1 MNVTTTTAAVVE
13 PPRIVLKQTTSLCT
27 TCKQGVP
34 AEVFERDGRVWM
46 DKFCDAHG
54 VQTVLLASDAA
65 WYHDAMSMPAVLTPP
80 REPAKAVQQGCPF
93 DCGACT
99 EHQQSVH
106 LPVVPITSA
115 CDLDC
120 PICYTIN
127 KNEGAYHMG
136 ADEFARVLEVVQRH
150 DPHLK
155 IINLTGGEPTRHPD
169 LPGIVAQCHAAG
181 IHRVT
186 ISTHGLGFIHDDAL
200 LEALAKLDARIV
212 LSFNSFDADTN
223 KRMLG
228 ANILH
233 AKLKV
238 LEKLERFD
246 LDTTLIPVL
255 ALGVNDHEIGD
266 LIDFAFTKRF
276 IRSLELH
283 TMTFTGQGGTGFD
296 ATARIT
302 VPDVLRAIESRSA
315 GRVRARDFT
324 PSPCAHPM
332 CYQTAYL
339 LETDAGLVPFA
350 RFMSRAQIRELLTG
364 NLYMEPGATMERVLT
379 DVIADLWSR
388 DDGNDGDH
396 GVHDAATSAA
406 VLSALRGLTK
416 RMFPPGGLAYR
427 EQQRVAERGA
437 KAIYI
442 HSHMDEANFDT
453 DRIRQCCVAVPD
465 AQGGSTPTCS
475 YNILYRE
482 RDPRFAERAPQAQQT
497 VTFFRGRTFTATKE
511 PA

>member
-1 MNVTTTTAAVVE
+1 MNPSTITAATAQTSIA
-13 PPRIVLKQTTSLCT
+13 PTTPHQTTSLCT
-27 TCKQGVP
+27 VCKQGVP
-34 AEVFERDGRVWM
+34 AEVVERDGAVWM
-46 DKFCDAHG
+46 DKFCDTHG
-54 VQTVLLASDAA
+54 AQSVLIASDAA
-65 WYHDAMSMPAVLTPP
+65 WYRDALSMPAALVPP
-80 REPAKAVQQGCPF
+80 REPQKAVQQGCPF

-99 EHQQSVH
+99 AHEQTVY

-127 KNEGAYHMG
+127 KNEGAFHMG
-136 ADEFARVLEVVQRH
+136 ADEFARVLETIRRH
-150 DPHLK
+150 DPELK

-186 ISTHGLGFIHDDAL
+186 ISTHGLAFIHDEAL

-228 ANILH
+228 ANVLH

-238 LEKLERFD
+238 LEKLERYD
-246 LDTTLIPVL
+246 IDTTLIPVL

-266 LIDFAFTKRF
+266 LIDFAFAKRF

-302 VPDVLRAIESRSA
+302 VPDVLRAIEARSG
-315 GRVRARDFT
+315 GRVRMSDFT
-324 PSPCAHPM
+324 PSPCAHPL

-364 NLYMEPGATMERVLT
+364 NLYMEPGATMERVLS

-388 DDGNDGDH
+388 DD
-396 GVHDAATSAA
+396 DAPAESSD
-406 VLSALRGLTK
+406 VLAALRALLK
-416 RMFPPGGLAYR
+416 RMFPPGGSPYR

-465 AQGGSTPTCS
+465 AQGHSTPTCS
-475 YNILYRE
+475 YNVLYRE
-482 RDPRFAERAPQAQQT
+482 RDPRFAERAPQVQQT
-497 VTFFRGRTFTATKE
+497 VQFFRGATFAKE
-511 PA
+511 GGLAS

>member
-1 MNVTTTTAAVVE
+1 METSRT
-13 PPRIVLKQTTSLCT
+13 VLKQTTSLCT
-27 TCKQGVP
+27 HCKQGIP
-34 AEVFERDGRVWM
+34 AEVYEHDGRIWM
-46 DKFCDAHG
+46 DKLCNTHG
-54 VQTVLLASDAA
+54 AETLLVASDAR
-65 WYHDAMSMPAVLTPP
+65 WYHDMLSMPAALVPP
-80 REPAKAVQQGCPF
+80 REPKKAVEQGCPF

-99 EHQQSVH
+99 AHEQTVY

-127 KNEGAYHMG
+127 KNDGAFHMG
-136 ADEFARVLEVVQRH
+136 SDEFARVLDVVRRH
-150 DPHLK
+150 DPALK

-186 ISTHGLGFIHDDAL
+186 ISTHGLAFIHDEAL
-200 LEALAKLDARIV
+200 LESLARLRARIV

-228 ANILH
+228 ANVLH

-238 LEKLERFD
+238 LEKLEQYD

-266 LIDFAFTKRF
+266 LIDFAFAKRF

-296 ATARIT
+296 PTARIT
-302 VPDVLRAIESRSA
+302 VPDVLRKIEA
-315 GRVRARDFT
+315 HTNGRIGMSDFT
-324 PSPCAHPM
+324 PSPCAHPL

-339 LETDAGLVPFA
+339 LETEDGLIPFS
-350 RFMSRAQIRELLTG
+350 RFMSRPQIRELLTG
-364 NLYMEPGATMERVLT
+364 NLYMEPGPKMESVLT
-379 DVIADLWSR
+379 DVLNDLW
-388 DDGNDGDH
+388 
-396 GVHDAATSAA
+396 AAEQPAAHSQA
-406 VLSALRGLTK
+406 VLSALRDLLK
-416 RMFPPGGLAYR
+416 RMFPPAGLPYA
-427 EQQRVAERGA
+427 QQQVLAERSA

-442 HSHMDEANFDT
+442 HSHMDESNFDS
-453 DRIRQCCVAVPD
+453 DRIRQCCVGVPSAD
-465 AQGGSTPTCS
+465 GHSTPTCS

-482 RDPRFAERAPQAQQT
+482 RDPRFAERAPAVQQT
-497 VTFFRGRTFTATKE
+497 VQFYRGRTFGKAVV
-511 PA
+511 